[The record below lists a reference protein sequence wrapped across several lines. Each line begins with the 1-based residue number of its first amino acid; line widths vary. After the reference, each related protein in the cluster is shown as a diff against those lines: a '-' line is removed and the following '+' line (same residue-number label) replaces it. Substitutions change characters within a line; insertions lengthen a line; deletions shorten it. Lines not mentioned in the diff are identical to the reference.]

1 LWRSISVERE
11 WPQQTVRGGD
21 SKACYSNKLS
31 IVLSS
36 SQLEA
41 IQQFDTCM
49 IANAIEQFCV
59 RLRNEGFTRPG
70 LRCVTQKN
78 ARLLGYAS
86 TSRVR
91 TSNPPVTGKSYLDR
105 TDWWESVGRLPLPR
119 IAVIQDVDATPGSG
133 ACLGEVHS
141 AVLKALG
148 CDGAITNGAVRDVPA
163 VSNLKFPLFAPSVTA
178 SHSYM
183 HMVDYGGPVEIFGL
197 KVQTGDLLYA
207 DCHGVI
213 SIPLEIAA
221 ELPEAAARIQAKEQ
235 KIIDLCLAPDFSTET
250 LVKLIRSER
259 Q

>member
-1 LWRSISVERE
+1 MQTSRS
-11 WPQQTVRGGD
+11 GL
-21 SKACYSNKLS
+21 SKLFDILECKARDFGKPL
-31 IVLSS
+31 IVLSIT
-36 SQLEA
+36 QLEA
-41 IQQFDTCM
+41 IQHFDTCM

-105 TDWWESVGRLPLPR
+105 TDWWDSVGRLPLPR

-141 AVLKALG
+141 AILKALR

-163 VSNLKFPLFAPSVTA
+163 VSNLKFPLFAPFVTA

-183 HMVDYGGPVEIFGL
+183 HMVDYGEPVEIFGL

-213 SIPLEIAA
+213 SIPLQIAA
-221 ELPEAAARIQAKEQ
+221 ELPEAVARIQAKEQ
-235 KIIDLCLAPDFSTET
+235 KMVELCLSPDFSTGA
-250 LVKLIRSER
+250 LVKLMRSER
-259 Q
+259 P

>member
-1 LWRSISVERE
+1 MF
-11 WPQQTVRGGD
+11 GGVD
-21 SKACYSNKLS
+21 SKACYSYKLL

-36 SQLEA
+36 SQFEA

-49 IANAIEQFCV
+49 IANAIEQFGV

-70 LRCVTQKN
+70 LRCVTQKH

-105 TDWWESVGRLPLPR
+105 TDWWDSVGRLPLPR

-141 AVLKALG
+141 AILKALG

-163 VSNLKFPLFAPSVTA
+163 VSNLKFPLFAPFVTA

-221 ELPEAAARIQAKEQ
+221 ELPEAAARIRAKEQ
-235 KIIDLCLAPDFSTET
+235 KIIDLCLSPDFSTES
-250 LVKLIRSER
+250 LVKLIRSEP

>member
-1 LWRSISVERE
+1 
-11 WPQQTVRGGD
+11 
-21 SKACYSNKLS
+21 
-31 IVLSS
+31 
-36 SQLEA
+36 
-41 IQQFDTCM
+41 M
-49 IANAIEQFCV
+49 IANAIEQFGV

-70 LRCVTQKN
+70 LHCATYTGS
-78 ARLLGYAS
+78 RLLGYAS

-105 TDWWESVGRLPLPR
+105 SDWWDFVGRLPLPK
-119 IAVIQDVDATPGSG
+119 IAVIEDVDAIPGSG

-141 AVLKALG
+141 AILKALG
-148 CDGAITNGAVRDVPA
+148 CGGAITNGAVRDVPA
-163 VSNLKFPLFAPSVTA
+163 VSNLKFPLFAPFVTA

-197 KVQTGDLLYA
+197 KIQTGDLLYA

-221 ELPEAAARIQAKEQ
+221 ELPETAAKIQTDEQ
-235 KIIDLCLAPDFSTET
+235 KIIQLCLSPDFSTET
-250 LVKLIRSER
+250 LAKLIRSER